1 VDALRRCLKQF
12 LNQTSSVVALFR
24 TREDDGKLGF
34 NGMIKWD
41 KGSNV
46 ITWTDDKDQRKATF
60 GPEGTLE
67 SRDRCRAALN
77 VWVEKTP
84 SRIEQWALIKDDFML
99 VWDTLEK
106 AFGKPKVDDI

>member
-12 LNQTSSVVALFR
+12 LNETPSVVALFR

-34 NGMIKWD
+34 NGMMKWD

-46 ITWTDDKDQRKATF
+46 ITWTDDEDQHKVTF

-67 SRDRCRAALN
+67 SRDKSLAALDL
-77 VWVEKTP
+77 WVTKTP
-84 SRIEQWALIKDDFML
+84 SRIEQWALINDDFML
-99 VWDTLEK
+99 VWDTLDR
-106 AFGKPKVDDI
+106 AFGKPKADDI